1 MLNST
6 EKDVKRL
13 EALGRML
20 TRQAKERAVT
30 ASAADNANEVIDLE
44 PMLPEWQPG
53 TYDRGDIVTWDNE
66 PVWCVQGH
74 DSTATPDWTPAAVPA
89 LWAHY
94 HGRDA
99 AHARPI
105 AAEGHTPYNIGHY
118 CTEGG
123 TIYRS
128 KEDGNVY
135 APSVRPQDWEEVA

>member
-1 MLNST
+1 MFNFTADDLNRLSAVGKML
-6 EKDVKRL
+6 
-13 EALGRML
+13 M
-20 TRQAKERAVT
+20 RQARERAQT
-30 ASAADNANEVIDLE
+30 AAGADDVNEVLDLAA
-44 PMLPEWQPG
+44 LLQPWRPG
-53 TYDRGDIVTWDNE
+53 VYAMGDIVTWDGE

-74 DSTATPDWTPAAVPA
+74 DSTATPNWTPAAAPA

-99 AHARPI
+99 AHARPF
-105 AAEGHTPYNIGHY
+105 AAEGHNPYHIGHY

-128 KEDGNVY
+128 KVDRNVY